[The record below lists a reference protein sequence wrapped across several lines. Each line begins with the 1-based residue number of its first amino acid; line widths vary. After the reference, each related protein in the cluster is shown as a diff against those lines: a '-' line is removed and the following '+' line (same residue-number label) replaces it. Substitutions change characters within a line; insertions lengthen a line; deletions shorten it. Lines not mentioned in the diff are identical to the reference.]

1 MKRFHVRSCT
11 QYRNIFVRISIDMID
26 PATLKLSVITQAIIN
41 VSVEATTRQVSVFII
56 DLDRGS
62 WRPCPSDLKKID
74 QHHSAAFLPVTR
86 RGEV

>member
-1 MKRFHVRSCT
+1 
-11 QYRNIFVRISIDMID
+11 MID
-26 PATLKLSVITQAIIN
+26 PAILKSLVRTQAMIN

-74 QHHSAAFLPVTR
+74 QHLSAAFLPVTR

>member
-1 MKRFHVRSCT
+1 
-11 QYRNIFVRISIDMID
+11 
-26 PATLKLSVITQAIIN
+26 
-41 VSVEATTRQVSVFII
+41 VSVETTTRQVSVFII

-74 QHHSAAFLPVTR
+74 QHLSAAFLPVTR